1 MLKEHNEPAVH
12 VSNLRLKF
20 PGESS
25 FILKDLSFAVPQG
38 QKVLLLGPSGCGKST
53 LLQVLSGI
61 IPHSVEVP
69 LKYDKIQLPASW
81 GFIFQDPD
89 TQFGLPF
96 VDEEL
101 AFVLENLQVP
111 REQMEKD
118 MRGVL
123 ERVGL
128 QLNDLHIP
136 IQSLSQG
143 MKQRLALASVL
154 LLDPDVLFLDEPS
167 ALLDPEGTV
176 QIWDTVKEIGA
187 DRTLIIVEHKIE
199 QIVDWVDRVV
209 LFNDKGE
216 IIADGSA
223 VHIFHNHHD
232 KLLEYGIWHPSIWE
246 DYTRSSTYCHMKEGR
261 QTSCMRVKDQTEELL
276 QLSDF
281 TGYHQDVAKITIP
294 HATVHTGDW
303 ITVVGE
309 NGAGKSTL
317 LLSLM
322 QLLRT
327 TGTYLIQGE
336 EVGQQKNRRW
346 FSRLRSICKEA
357 PSSKL
362 GFVFQNPEMQF
373 ITNSIRE
380 ELTHSLRQ
388 SKVPAER
395 IDQEVT
401 RMLKKFDLHMNDE
414 RHPYQLSIGQ
424 KRRLSVATAIVN
436 EQLILLL
443 DEPTFGQDAK
453 NTMIILEM
461 LERLRSRGIAIVMV
475 THDPHIVEY
484 FATEV
489 WTVENG
495 VLARLESA
503 AAIAATTT
511 SAAVTATVTKADPA
525 HTQTSTGRSSRLTF
539 APDKLTW
546 AHRVNPALKFTIFL
560 VLLLIVLFNHNLDLA
575 RNQMIGSF
583 LILFLCSG
591 YRWRRLGLFLTP
603 FLFMF
608 ISSSSTMILFG
619 KGEHV
624 WWQWGLMRISEESF
638 HSGLLIGLKTITF
651 GMLGMFFTLTSKPI
665 LLFYSLMQQFHLPP
679 KYGYSFIASIRLLPA
694 VWEEIWIRSNAL
706 RVRGVRYARGMK
718 GLYERFSLYAVPMLA
733 QSIRRAQRVAI
744 AMEAKRFQM
753 KASRT
758 YYYVTTYSSVDFVFI
773 LIMIG
778 FVWFSY
784 LGAQ

>member
-20 PGESS
+20 PGEAS

-111 REQMEKD
+111 RERMEKD

-128 QLNDLHIP
+128 QLNDLHMP

-199 QIVDWVDRVV
+199 QIVNWVDRVV

-216 IIADGSA
+216 IVADGSA

-232 KLLEYGIWHPSIWE
+232 KLLEYGIWYPSVWE
-246 DYTRSSTYCHMKEGR
+246 DYTRSSTYRHMKDGR
-261 QTSCMRVKDQTEELL
+261 QSSRMHAKGQTEELL
-276 QLSDF
+276 KLNDF
-281 TGYHQDVAKITIP
+281 TGYHQDMAKITIP
-294 HATVHTGDW
+294 HAIVHTGDW
-303 ITVVGE
+303 ITIVGE

-327 TGTYLIQGE
+327 TGAYRIQGE
-336 EVGQQKNRRW
+336 EVGQQKSRRW
-346 FSRLRSICKEA
+346 FTRLRSIRKEA
-357 PSSKL
+357 SSSKL

-373 ITNSIRE
+373 ITNSIYE
-380 ELTHSLRQ
+380 ELAHSLRQ

-401 RMLKKFDLHMNDE
+401 TMLKKFDLHMNDE

-475 THDPHIVEY
+475 THDPHIVEH

-489 WTVENG
+489 WTVEKG
-495 VLARLESA
+495 VLATA
-503 AAIAATTT
+503 TIAA
-511 SAAVTATVTKADPA
+511 PA
-525 HTQTSTGRSSRLTF
+525 NTQTSTGRSSRFTF

-560 VLLLIVLFNHNLDLA
+560 VLLLIVLFNRNLDLA
-575 RNQMIGSF
+575 WNQMIGSF

-624 WWQWGLMRISEESF
+624 WWQWGLIRISEESF
-638 HSGLLIGLKTITF
+638 HSGLLIGFKTLTF
-651 GMLGMFFTLTSKPI
+651 GLLGMFFTLTSKPI

-706 RVRGVRYARGMK
+706 RVRGVRYARGIK

-744 AMEAKRFQM
+744 AMEAKRFQI

-773 LIMIG
+773 IVMVC
-778 FVWFSY
+778 FVWFSW
-784 LGAQ
+784 LVAQ